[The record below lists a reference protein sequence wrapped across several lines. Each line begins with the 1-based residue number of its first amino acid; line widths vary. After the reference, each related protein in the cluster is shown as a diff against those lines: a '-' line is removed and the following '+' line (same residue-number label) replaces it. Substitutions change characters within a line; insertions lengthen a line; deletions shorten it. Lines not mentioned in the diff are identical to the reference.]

1 MTSIRKELLWTL
13 LPAVLVLLAIA
24 VLAVLREV
32 RDELNELFDAQ
43 LAQASLT
50 VPAMPVRELPPAT
63 GDDDDDP
70 RSELVVATWAAGALE
85 PTFLLP
91 TQAPLPRD
99 AEPGFSTHTVAGEK
113 WRLYVRHDGER
124 VIAAAQPLR
133 IRDGAEMDIAERVIL
148 PLALLVPAIILTVLF
163 LVKRGLRP
171 LTRFAHELDSRRHD
185 ALASLPLSALP
196 AELLP
201 MATAMNDLLTRLSR
215 ALAAQEVFIA
225 DAAHELL
232 TPLTALQVQVQMLE
246 RARSEERRAQATA
259 DVRSSLERCVALA
272 RQLLAL
278 ARYSGETPPARDFEQ
293 VPLLGVVRAAV
304 AEVLPKAH
312 ARGIDLGVTSNTDCV
327 IQGDDKAL
335 LTLLANLLDNAIK
348 YSPQGSRVDVAIDV
362 REKAPVVTVSDGGPG
377 IAPAEHA
384 RVFDRFY
391 RSRNVEAQ
399 GSGLGLAIALEIAVR
414 HGARIA
420 LRTPGRLGGLDAE
433 VVFAAA

>member
-13 LPAVLVLLAIA
+13 LPAVLALLAIA
-24 VLAVLREV
+24 VLAVLHEV
-32 RDELNELFDAQ
+32 RDELDELFDAQ
-43 LAQASLT
+43 LAQAALAL
-50 VPAMPVRELPPAT
+50 PAEPVSELPPET

-70 RSELVVATWAAGALE
+70 RSELVIATWDADSSE
-85 PTFLLP
+85 PTFWLP
-91 TQAPLPRD
+91 THAALPRSAPL
-99 AEPGFSTHTVAGEK
+99 GFSTLEIGSEE
-113 WRLYVRHDGER
+113 WRVFVRHEQAR
-124 VIAAAQPLR
+124 IIAAAQPLR
-133 IRDGAEMDIAERVIL
+133 IRTGAANDIAERVIL
-148 PLALLVPAIILTVLF
+148 PLALLVPAIILSVLL

-171 LTRFAHELDSRRHD
+171 LTRFAHELDSRRPD

-201 MATAMNDLLTRLSR
+201 MATAMNDLLARLSR

-246 RARSEERRAQATA
+246 RARSEERRAQATE
-259 DVRSSLERCVALA
+259 DLRLSLERCISLA
-272 RQLLAL
+272 RQLLTL
-278 ARYSGETPPARDFEQ
+278 ARYSGESAPASDFQQ

-312 ARGIDLGVTSNTDCV
+312 ARGIDLGMTSNTDCV
-327 IQGDDKAL
+327 IHGDDKAL

-377 IAPAEHA
+377 IAAAEQA

-391 RSRNVEAQ
+391 RSRNAEAQ
-399 GSGLGLAIALEIAVR
+399 GSGLGLAIALEIAIR

-420 LRTPGRLGGLDAE
+420 LRTPGKLGGLDAE
-433 VVFAAA
+433 VVFQG

>member
-1 MTSIRKELLWTL
+1 T
-13 LPAVLVLLAIA
+13 
-24 VLAVLREV
+24 
-32 RDELNELFDAQ
+32 
-43 LAQASLT
+43 
-50 VPAMPVRELPPAT
+50 
-63 GDDDDDP
+63 
-70 RSELVVATWAAGALE
+70 E

-91 TQAPLPRD
+91 TQAPLPRN
-99 AEPGFSTHTVAGEK
+99 APLGFSTQTIQGEEWRVFVRRDGVRTVAS
-113 WRLYVRHDGER
+113 
-124 VIAAAQPLR
+124 AQPLR
-133 IRDGAEMDIAERVIL
+133 IRDGAELDIAEQLIV

-171 LTRFAHELDSRRHD
+171 LTRFAHELDSRRPD
-185 ALASLPLSALP
+185 ALASLPLTALP

-201 MATAMNDLLTRLSR
+201 MATAMNDLLARLSR

-246 RARSEERRAQATA
+246 RARSEERRTQATE

-272 RQLLAL
+272 RQLLTL
-278 ARYSGETPPARDFEQ
+278 ARYSGDAQPARDFEQ

-312 ARGIDLGVTSNTDCV
+312 ARSIDLGVTSNTDCV
-327 IQGDDKAL
+327 IRGDDKAL

-377 IAPAEHA
+377 IAPMDQA

-391 RSRNVEAQ
+391 RSRNVETQ

-433 VVFAAA
+433 VVFQG

>member
-1 MTSIRKELLWTL
+1 MTSIRKQLLWTL
-13 LPAVLVLLAIA
+13 LPAVLALLAVA

-50 VPAMPVRELPPAT
+50 VPATPVRELPPAT

-70 RSELVVATWAAGALE
+70 QSELVVATWAAEASE
-85 PTFLLP
+85 PAFLLP
-91 TQAPLPRD
+91 TQAPVSREAPS
-99 AEPGFSTHTVAGEK
+99 GFSTQTINGEK
-113 WRLYVRHDGER
+113 WRVFMRQDGER
-124 VIAAAQPLR
+124 TIAAAQPLR
-133 IRDGAEMDIAERVIL
+133 IRDGAEMDIAEQLIL
-148 PLALLVPAIILTVLF
+148 PLTLLVPAIILTVLF

-171 LTRFAHELDSRRHD
+171 LTQFAHELDSRRPD
-185 ALASLPLSALP
+185 ALASLPLTALP

-201 MATAMNDLLTRLSR
+201 MATAMNDLLARLSR

-246 RARSEERRAQATA
+246 RARSEERRAQATE
-259 DVRSSLERCVALA
+259 DVRSSLERCVTLA
-272 RQLLAL
+272 RQLLTL
-278 ARYSGETPPARDFEQ
+278 ARYAGETPPARDFEQ
-293 VPLLGVVRAAV
+293 VPLLSVVRAAV

-312 ARGIDLGVTSNTDCV
+312 ARGIDLGVTSNTDCL

-348 YSPQGSRVDVAIDV
+348 YSPKGSRVDVAIDV

-377 IAPAEHA
+377 IAPADQA

-391 RSRNVEAQ
+391 RSRNAESQ

-433 VVFAAA
+433 VLFQG

>member
-1 MTSIRKELLWTL
+1 MTSIRRELLWTL
-13 LPAVLVLLAIA
+13 LPAVLVLMALA
-24 VLAVLREV
+24 VLAVLHEV

-43 LAQASLT
+43 LVQAALT
-50 VPAMPVRELPPAT
+50 VPATATPEIAPVPRDE
-63 GDDDDDP
+63 DEDDP
-70 RSELVVATWAAGALE
+70 RAETVIATWSGASAT
-85 PTFLLP
+85 PGFSSP

-99 AEPGFSTHTVAGEK
+99 APAGFSTITIAGEQ
-113 WRLYVRHDGER
+113 WRLYAQRDGER
-124 VIAAAQPLR
+124 TFEAGQPLR
-133 IRDGAEMDIAERVIL
+133 IRDTATREIVERVVL
-148 PLALLVPAIILTVLF
+148 PLVLLVPAVILTVLL

-171 LTRFAHELDSRRHD
+171 LTRFAHELDSRRPD

-201 MATAMNDLLTRLSR
+201 MATAMNELLARLSR

-246 RARSEERRAQATA
+246 RARTEERRERATE
-259 DVRSSLERCVALA
+259 DVRSSLERCIGLT
-272 RQLLAL
+272 RQLLTL
-278 ARYSGETPPARDFEQ
+278 ARYSGEAPPARDFEQ

-362 REKAPVVTVSDGGPG
+362 RERAPVVTVSDGGPG
-377 IAPAEHA
+377 IAPAEQA

-391 RSRNVEAQ
+391 RSRNAESQ
-399 GSGLGLAIALEIAVR
+399 GSGLGLAIALEIAIR

-433 VVFAAA
+433 VVFPG

>member
-1 MTSIRKELLWTL
+1 MTSIRKQLLWTL
-13 LPAVLVLLAIA
+13 LPAVLALLAIA
-24 VLAVLREV
+24 VLAVLHEV

-50 VPAMPVRELPPAT
+50 VPATPVRELPPAT

-70 RSELVVATWAAGALE
+70 QSELVIATWAPGTSE

-91 TQAPLPRD
+91 TQAALSRD
-99 AEPGFSTHTVAGEK
+99 SPPGFSTQTINGEE
-113 WRLYVRHDGER
+113 WRVFVRHDEVR
-124 VIAAAQPLR
+124 TVAAAQPLR
-133 IRDGAEMDIAERVIL
+133 IRGGAVTDIAEQLIL
-148 PLALLVPAIILTVLF
+148 PIALLVPAIILTVLI

-171 LTRFAHELDSRRHD
+171 LTQFAHELDSRRPD
-185 ALASLPLSALP
+185 ALASLPLTALP

-201 MATAMNDLLTRLSR
+201 MATAMNDLLARLSR

-259 DVRSSLERCVALA
+259 DVRSSLDRCVALA
-272 RQLLAL
+272 RQLLTL
-278 ARYSGETPPARDFEQ
+278 ARYSGETAPTRDFEQ

-327 IQGDDKAL
+327 IRGDDKAL

-362 REKAPVVTVSDGGPG
+362 RERAPVVTVSDGGPG
-377 IAPAEHA
+377 IATADQA

-391 RSRNVEAQ
+391 RSRNVETQ

-433 VVFAAA
+433 VVFQS

>member
-13 LPAVLVLLAIA
+13 LPAVLALLAVA
-24 VLAVLREV
+24 VLAVLHEV

-50 VPAMPVRELPPAT
+50 VPATPVTELPPPT

-70 RSELVVATWAAGALE
+70 RSDLVIATWAPGAAE

-91 TQAPLPRD
+91 THAPLPRD
-99 AEPGFSTHTVAGEK
+99 APIGFSTLTLGGEK
-113 WRLYVRHDGER
+113 WRVFVRHDGDR
-124 VIAAAQPLR
+124 IVAAAQPLR
-133 IRDGAEMDIAERVIL
+133 VRDGAGDDIAEQMIL
-148 PLALLVPAIILTVLF
+148 PIALLVPAIILTVLL

-171 LTRFAHELDSRRHD
+171 LTRFAHELDSRQPD
-185 ALASLPLSALP
+185 ALASLPLTALP

-201 MATAMNDLLTRLSR
+201 MATAMNELLARLSR

-246 RARSEERRAQATA
+246 RARSEERRAQATE
-259 DVRSSLERCVALA
+259 DVRSSLERCVTLA
-272 RQLLAL
+272 RQLLTL
-278 ARYSGETPPARDFEQ
+278 ARYSGETQPARELER

-312 ARGIDLGVTSNTDCV
+312 ERGIDLGVTSNTDCV

-335 LTLLANLLDNAIK
+335 LTLLANLLDNAVK

-362 REKAPVVTVSDGGPG
+362 REKAPVVTISDGGPG
-377 IAPAEHA
+377 IAPAEQA

-391 RSRNVEAQ
+391 RSRNAESQ
-399 GSGLGLAIALEIAVR
+399 GSGLGLAIALEIAIR

-433 VVFAAA
+433 VVFQG

>member
-13 LPAVLVLLAIA
+13 LPAVLALLAIA
-24 VLAVLREV
+24 VLAVLHEV

-50 VPAMPVRELPPAT
+50 VPATPVNELPPPT

-70 RSELVVATWAAGALE
+70 RSDLVIATWDPGASE

-99 AEPGFSTHTVAGEK
+99 VPLGFSTLTLGGKE
-113 WRLYVRHDGER
+113 WRVFVRHDGDR
-124 VIAAAQPLR
+124 IVAAAQPLR
-133 IRDGAEMDIAERVIL
+133 VRDSAGDDIAEQLIV

-171 LTRFAHELDSRRHD
+171 LTRFAHELDSRRPD
-185 ALASLPLSALP
+185 ALASLPLTALP

-201 MATAMNDLLTRLSR
+201 MATAMNDLLARLSR

-246 RARSEERRAQATA
+246 RARSEERRAQATE
-259 DVRSSLERCVALA
+259 DVRSSLERCIALT
-272 RQLLAL
+272 RQLLTL
-278 ARYSGETPPARDFEQ
+278 ARYSAEAPPAREFER

-362 REKAPVVTVSDGGPG
+362 RERAPVVTVSDGGPG
-377 IAPAEHA
+377 IAPTEQA

-391 RSRNVEAQ
+391 RSRNAESQ

-433 VVFAAA
+433 IVFQP

>member
-1 MTSIRKELLWTL
+1 M
-13 LPAVLVLLAIA
+13 
-24 VLAVLREV
+24 
-32 RDELNELFDAQ
+32 
-43 LAQASLT
+43 
-50 VPAMPVRELPPAT
+50 
-63 GDDDDDP
+63 
-70 RSELVVATWAAGALE
+70 
-85 PTFLLP
+85 
-91 TQAPLPRD
+91 
-99 AEPGFSTHTVAGEK
+99 
-113 WRLYVRHDGER
+113 
-124 VIAAAQPLR
+124 
-133 IRDGAEMDIAERVIL
+133 IL
-148 PLALLVPAIILTVLF
+148 PLVLLVPAIILTVLF

-171 LTRFAHELDSRRHD
+171 LTRFAHELDSRRSD

-201 MATAMNDLLTRLSR
+201 MATAMNELLARLAR
-215 ALAAQEVFIA
+215 AVAAQEVFIA

-246 RARSEERRAQATA
+246 RARSEERRVQATE
-259 DVRSSLERCVALA
+259 DVRSSLERCIGLA
-272 RQLLAL
+272 RQLLTL
-278 ARYSGETPPARDFEQ
+278 ARYTGETPPEPDFTQ

-312 ARGIDLGVTSNTDCV
+312 ARAIDLGVTSNTDCV

-377 IAPAEHA
+377 IPPAEQA

-391 RSRNVEAQ
+391 RSRNAESQ

-420 LRTPGRLGGLDAE
+420 LRTPGKLGGLDAE
-433 VVFAAA
+433 VVFQG

>member
-1 MTSIRKELLWTL
+1 MTSIRKQLLWTL
-13 LPAVLVLLAIA
+13 LPAVLALLAIA

-50 VPAMPVRELPPAT
+50 VPATPVSELPPAT

-70 RSELVVATWAAGALE
+70 RSDLVVATWAPGATE

-91 TQAPLPRD
+91 TRAPLPRD
-99 AEPGFSTHTVAGEK
+99 LPTGFSTQDIAGEK
-113 WRLYVRHDGER
+113 WRVFIRSDRER
-124 VIAAAQPLR
+124 TVAAAQPLR
-133 IRDGAEMDIAERVIL
+133 VRDGAERDIAEQLIV

-171 LTRFAHELDSRRHD
+171 LTRFAHELDSRRPD
-185 ALASLPLSALP
+185 ALASLPLTALP

-201 MATAMNDLLTRLSR
+201 MATAMNDLLARLSR

-246 RARSEERRAQATA
+246 RARSEERRTQATE
-259 DVRSSLERCVALA
+259 DVRSSLERCIALA
-272 RQLLAL
+272 RQLLTL
-278 ARYSGETPPARDFEQ
+278 ARYSGETPPARDFER
-293 VPLLGVVRAAV
+293 VPLLAVVRAAV

-377 IAPAEHA
+377 IAPADQA

-391 RSRNVEAQ
+391 RSRNVETQ

-433 VVFAAA
+433 VVFQG

>member
-13 LPAVLVLLAIA
+13 LPAVLTLLAIA
-24 VLAVLREV
+24 VLAVLHEV

-43 LAQASLT
+43 LAQAALAL
-50 VPAMPVRELPPAT
+50 PATPVRDLPPAT
-63 GDDDDDP
+63 GDDEDDP
-70 RSELVVATWAAGALE
+70 RSELVVATWEAGAGE
-85 PTFLLP
+85 PTFFLP
-91 TQAPLPRD
+91 THAALPRD
-99 AEPGFSTHTVAGEK
+99 AAPGFSTHLIGGEK
-113 WRLYVRHDGER
+113 WRVFARHDGTRIVE
-124 VIAAAQPLR
+124 AAQPLR
-133 IRDGAEMDIAERVIL
+133 IRSDAGLDIADRVIL
-148 PLALLVPAIILTVLF
+148 PFVLLVPAIILSVLF

-171 LTRFAHELDSRRHD
+171 LTRFAHELDSRRPD
-185 ALASLPLSALP
+185 ALASLSLSALP

-201 MATAMNDLLTRLSR
+201 MATAMNELLTRLSR

-246 RARSEERRAQATA
+246 RARSEERRAQATE
-259 DVRSSLERCVALA
+259 DVRSSLERCVGLA

-278 ARYSGETPPARDFEQ
+278 ARYSGETPPARDFEP

-312 ARGIDLGVTSNTDCV
+312 ARGIDLGVTSSTDCA
-327 IQGDDKAL
+327 IRGDDKAL

-348 YSPQGSRVDVAIDV
+348 YSPAGSRVDVAIDV
-362 REKAPVVTVSDGGPG
+362 REHVPVVTVSDGGPG
-377 IAPAEHA
+377 IAPAEQA

-391 RSRNVEAQ
+391 RSRNAESQ

-414 HGARIA
+414 HGAHIA
-420 LRTPGRLGGLDAE
+420 LRTPGKLGGLDAE
-433 VVFAAA
+433 VVFQE

>member
-1 MTSIRKELLWTL
+1 MTSIRKQLLWTL

-50 VPAMPVRELPPAT
+50 LPATPVSELPPAT

-70 RSELVVATWAAGALE
+70 RSDLVVATWAPGAAE
-85 PTFLLP
+85 PVFLLP
-91 TQAPLPRD
+91 THAPLSRQAP
-99 AEPGFSTHTVAGEK
+99 PGFSTQEIAGVK
-113 WRLYVRHDGER
+113 WRVFIRHDGER
-124 VIAAAQPLR
+124 TVAAAQPLR
-133 IRDGAEMDIAERVIL
+133 VRDGAEMDIAEQLIV
-148 PLALLVPAIILTVLF
+148 PLTLLVPAIILTVLF
-163 LVKRGLRP
+163 LVQRGLRP
-171 LTRFAHELDSRRHD
+171 LTRFAHELDSRRPD
-185 ALASLPLSALP
+185 ALASLPLTALP

-201 MATAMNDLLTRLSR
+201 MATAMNDLLARLSR

-246 RARSEERRAQATA
+246 RARSEERRTQATA
-259 DVRSSLERCVALA
+259 DVRSSLERCIALA
-272 RQLLAL
+272 RQLLTL

-312 ARGIDLGVTSNTDCV
+312 ARGIDLGVTSSTDCV

-348 YSPQGSRVDVAIDV
+348 YSPQGSRVDVAIDL
-362 REKAPVVTVSDGGPG
+362 RERAPVVTVSDGGPG
-377 IAPAEHA
+377 IAAADQA

-391 RSRNVEAQ
+391 RSRNVETQ
-399 GSGLGLAIALEIAVR
+399 GSGLGLAIALEIAIR
-414 HGARIA
+414 HGAQIA

-433 VVFAAA
+433 VVFQG